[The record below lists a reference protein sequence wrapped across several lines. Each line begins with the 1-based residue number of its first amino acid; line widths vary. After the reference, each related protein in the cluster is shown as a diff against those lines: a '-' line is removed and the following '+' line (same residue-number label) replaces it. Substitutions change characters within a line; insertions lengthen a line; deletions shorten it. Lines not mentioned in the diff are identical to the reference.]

1 VPITKGD
8 TVPYALT
15 YKYKSA
21 TVRLLPASAGTGLK
35 AGSSIR
41 SVLELAGYSNIL
53 SKMIGSNNKL
63 NNALATIQALASYK
77 HSDYFAGLREVK
89 EEETGAAKKAETPK
103 GEKPTQQP
111 SDDVSTASADK
122 AKSEDKKSKK
132 PPVEKQTSVKESAK
146 NDKEE

>member
-1 VPITKGD
+1 MFEVPITKGD

-21 TVRLLPASAGTGLK
+21 NVRLLPASAGTGLK

-41 SVLELAGYSNIL
+41 SVLELAGYANIL

-77 HSDYFAGLREVK
+77 HADYFSGLREVK
-89 EEETGAAKKAETPK
+89 EETPVAAAKAKEVGNSEGNVETANH
-103 GEKPTQQP
+103 
-111 SDDVSTASADK
+111 S
-122 AKSEDKKSKK
+122 SKK
-132 PPVEKQTSVKESAK
+132 PVTSSESPEKEAVASGEKKSAVKK
-146 NDKEE
+146 